1 MLQGAEQP
9 RAPVS
14 WIGCSSEGLMDNI
27 ITNAGAWLLLAIL
40 ALFGA
45 ALAADAGFAVHM
57 GIMAIAALAAS
68 FLTISKGDFN
78 ALPGRLAGPAA
89 LQSRYYD
96 DVIRWGVI
104 ATVFWGVVGFLVGV
118 VIALQLPFPA
128 LNLNNEFT
136 TFGRLRPLHTS
147 AVIFAFGGNAL
158 LATSFYVVQRTCR
171 ARLFAPKLAN
181 FVFWG
186 YQLFIV
192 LAATGYVLGITEGK
206 EYAEPE
212 WYIDLWLTIVWV
224 CYLVVFVGTIVKRSE
239 PHIYVA
245 NWFYLSFIIT
255 IAMLHI
261 VNNLSMPVSLLGSK
275 SYAAFA
281 GVQDALTQWWYGH
294 NAVGF
299 FLTAGFLGMMY
310 YFVPKQAER
319 PVYSY
324 RLSIIHFWS
333 LIFLYIWAG
342 PHHLHYTALPDWAQT
357 LGMVFSVMLWMPSW
371 GGMINGLMTL
381 NGAWDKIRTDP
392 IIRMMVFAL
401 AFYGMATFEGPM
413 MSIKSVNSLS
423 HYTEWTIGHVHS
435 GALGWNGMITFSA
448 IYYMAPRLWGR
459 ERLYSLRMVNWH
471 FWLATLG
478 IVLYASSMWVA
489 GITQGLMWREY
500 GEDGYLVYAFAEVVS
515 AMKPYYVIRMVG
527 GLFYL
532 TGSLVMAWNIFKTIK
547 GELRQEAPMTD
558 AAFDPEADRPVVRAP
573 AAGTP
578 QPAPAE

>member
-1 MLQGAEQP
+1 MEDDTVWQG
-9 RAPVS
+9 
-14 WIGCSSEGLMDNI
+14 
-27 ITNAGAWLLLAIL
+27 GAWLLLGIL
-40 ALFGA
+40 AIFA
-45 ALAADAGFAVHM
+45 AATAVDGGFAVHM
-57 GIMAIAALAAS
+57 GIMAAAAIATA
-68 FLTISKGDFN
+68 FLTLNRMGLK
-78 ALPGRLAGPAA
+78 APGSAG
-89 LQSRYYD
+89 LVEGRYYD

-104 ATVFWGVVGFLVGV
+104 ATVFWGVVGFLVGI
-118 VIALQLPFPA
+118 VIAAQLSYPL
-128 LNLNNEFT
+128 LNLSYDFT

-158 LATSFYVVQRTCR
+158 IATSFYVVQRTCR
-171 ARLFAPKLAN
+171 ARLAMPWLAR

-192 LAATGYVLGITEGK
+192 LAATGYLLGITEGR

-212 WYIDLWLTIVWV
+212 WYVDIWLTIVWV
-224 CYLVVFVGTIVKRSE
+224 AYLAVFVGTILKRSE

-245 NWFYLSFIIT
+245 NWFYLGFIVT
-255 IAMLHI
+255 VAMLHL
-261 VNNLSMPVSLLGSK
+261 VNNLTIPVSFLGAK
-275 SYAAFA
+275 SYSLFS

-319 PVYSY
+319 PIYSY

-357 LGMVFSVMLWMPSW
+357 LGMVFSIMLWMPSW

-401 AFYGMATFEGPM
+401 AFYGMSTFEGPM

-423 HYTEWTIGHVHS
+423 HYTNWTIGHVHS
-435 GALGWNGMITFSA
+435 GALGWNGMITFA
-448 IYYMAPRLWGR
+448 AVYYMTPRLWGR

-471 FWLATLG
+471 FWCATLG
-478 IVLYASSMWVA
+478 IVLYAASMWVA

-500 GEDGYLVYAFAEVVS
+500 GDDGYLVYSFAEVVA
-515 AMKPYYVIRMVG
+515 AMHPYYLIRVAGGALYFLGAIFMV
-527 GLFYL
+527 
-532 TGSLVMAWNIFKTIK
+532 WNVWMTIAGK
-547 GELRQEAPMTD
+547 LRAEAPLST
-558 AAFDPEADRPVVRAP
+558 APFDPARDHPLP
-573 AAGTP
+573 AKPGSA
-578 QPAPAE
+578 AALPAE